1 MVTGSLARRYAR
13 AVLEIGTANGNL
25 DKIGADLRS
34 LAKAMRE
41 SAELVTALTNP
52 AIRRADRR
60 RVIDGLLEKIGAE
73 PHTRSLVRLLLDGE
87 RLGSVEAISREV
99 DAMIEARSGR
109 MSAEVTSARPLDAGQ
124 LSQIITALE
133 KLSGKKVAV
142 TRREDPDLLGGVVA
156 RLGDTVYDGSLRTQ
170 LRTLR
175 DELTSSTS
183 GSASSSSSSRSGSA
197 PAGDLAK

>member
-25 DKIGADLRS
+25 DKIGADLRA

-60 RVIDGLLEKIGAE
+60 RVIDGLLQRVGAE
-73 PHTRSLVRLLLDGE
+73 LHTKNLVYLLLDGE
-87 RLGSVEAISREV
+87 RLASLEAISREV
-99 DAMIEARSGR
+99 DAMIEAKAGR
-109 MSAEVTSARPLDAGQ
+109 MAAEVTSAKPLDAAQ

-133 KLSGKKVAV
+133 KLSGKKLAV
-142 TRREDPDLLGGVVA
+142 TRREDPNLLGGVVA
-156 RLGDTVYDGSLRTQ
+156 KLGDTVYDGSLRTQ

-175 DELTSSTS
+175 DELT
-183 GSASSSSSSRSGSA
+183 
-197 PAGDLAK
+197 K

>member
-13 AVLEIGTANGNL
+13 AVVEIGTANGNL

-60 RVIDGLLEKIGAE
+60 RVIDGLLQKIGADAL
-73 PHTRSLVRLLLDGE
+73 SKNLVYLLLDGE
-87 RLGSVEAISREV
+87 RLASVEAISREV
-99 DAMIEARSGR
+99 DVMIEAKAGR
-109 MSAEVTSARPLDAGQ
+109 MAAEVTSAKPLDAGQ
-124 LSQIITALE
+124 LSQITAALE

-142 TRREDPDLLGGVVA
+142 TNRADPELLGGVVA
-156 RLGDTVYDGSLRTQ
+156 KLGDTVYDGSLRTQ

-175 DELTSSTS
+175 DELT
-183 GSASSSSSSRSGSA
+183 
-197 PAGDLAK
+197 K

>member
-25 DKIGADLRS
+25 DKLGADLRS
-34 LAKAMRE
+34 LAKAMHE

-60 RVIDGLLEKIGAE
+60 RVIDALLQRIGAE
-73 PHTRSLVRLLLDGE
+73 PHSKNLVDLLLDGE
-87 RLGSVEAISREV
+87 RLSSVESISREV

-109 MSAEVTSARPLDAGQ
+109 MSAELTSARPLDAGQ

-142 TRREDPDLLGGVVA
+142 TRREDPGLLGGVVA
-156 RLGDTVYDGSLRTQ
+156 KLGDIVYDGSLRTQ

-175 DELTSSTS
+175 DEFT
-183 GSASSSSSSRSGSA
+183 
-197 PAGDLAK
+197 K